1 MECFICVNEFLSSK
15 IFFSSSVRKNNF
27 PFVKYRYTESR
38 RCHDDVTSRR
48 KKNSSSE
55 DRNGRSKLTTNSL
68 IWSVR
73 EYSAGTS
80 SSDTNLARLDSFSFS
95 LPFFFRIE
103 GIATVPPGYMI
114 ISSTSNRSEGI
125 VVPF

>member
-15 IFFSSSVRKNNF
+15 IFFSSPVRKNNF
-27 PFVKYRYTESR
+27 PFEKYRYTESR

-80 SSDTNLARLDSFSFS
+80 SSDTNLARLDSSSS